1 MLLREEDMKRVF
13 ENVDVAVLKIVAKV
27 LGKAYMTKSDINL
40 LKRHGVDIVRLLP
53 KFPSYYQAFLFGR
66 ISSALGK
73 RPTSGMKYSDFAK
86 FLPKMGAFEPNTA
99 EMAFYR
105 IAADKTYQHIKGFG
119 EKIKEDIQAAV
130 SAEEMSLL
138 QQQERAKAEKVL
150 HDEIMTG
157 TLEKRTVKKISSR
170 IADRMQ
176 SWDRDWSRIVET
188 ESQDVYNLGRAVNMM
203 KDSDEDPIVYYQ
215 VFPGAC
221 RHCIRLYLTR
231 GIGSRPKTFRLS
243 ELMANGTN
251 YGLKSSEWKP
261 TVHPVHPYCRCEL
274 MRIPKGYVWNEE
286 RGEFAPPE
294 KYERKVERRGRVRIT
309 IGDKEYTI

>member
-1 MLLREEDMKRVF
+1 MLLKEEDMKKVF
-13 ENVDVAVLKIVAKV
+13 ENVDLAVLKIVAKV
-27 LGKAYMTKSDINL
+27 LGKDYMTKYDINL
-40 LKRHGVDIVRLLP
+40 LKKYGVDIVKLLP

-73 RPTSGMKYSDFAK
+73 EPTSTMKYSDFSN
-86 FLPKMGAFEPNTA
+86 FLPKMGLFEPNTS

-105 IAADKTYQHIKGFG
+105 IAADKTYSHIKGFG
-119 EKIKEDIQAAV
+119 EKIKEDIGAII

-138 QQQERAKAEKVL
+138 QKNQRAKFEEVL
-150 HDEIMTG
+150 YKEIMSG
-157 TLEKRTVKKISSR
+157 IVEKRSVKKISSR

-176 SWDRDWSRIVET
+176 IWNRDWARIVET

-203 KDSDEDPIVYYQ
+203 HNEEDPIVYFQ
-215 VFPGAC
+215 VFSGAC

-231 GIGSRPKTFRLS
+231 GIGSKPKTFKLS

-251 YGLKSSEWKP
+251 YGLKSKDWKP

-274 MRIPKGYVWNEE
+274 TKIPNGYVWDDEK
-286 RGEFAPPE
+286 GEFAPPK
-294 KYERKVERRGRVRIT
+294 KYERKIERKGKVKIT
-309 IGDKEYTI
+309 IGNKEYII

>member
-1 MLLREEDMKRVF
+1 MLLREEDIRRVF
-13 ENVDVAVLKIVAKV
+13 ENVDVAVLKIVTRV
-27 LGKAYMTKSDINL
+27 LGQSYITKADIGL
-40 LKRHGVDIVRLLP
+40 LKKHGVDLVKLLP

-66 ISSALGK
+66 LSSALGK
-73 RPTSGMKYSDFAK
+73 QPTSRMKYSEFAK
-86 FLPKMGAFEPNTA
+86 FLPKMGLFEPNTR

-105 IAADKTYQHIKGFG
+105 IAADKTYSHIKGFG
-119 EKIKEDIQAAV
+119 EKIKEDIRAAI
-130 SAEEMSLL
+130 SAEEMNLL
-138 QQQERAKAEKVL
+138 QQQERAKAERVL
-150 HDEIMTG
+150 HEEILDG
-157 TLEKRTVKKISSR
+157 TLAKRSVKKISSR

-176 SWDRDWSRIVET
+176 AWNRDWSRIVET

-203 KDSDEDPIVYYQ
+203 SEDADPIVYFQ

-261 TVHPVHPYCRCEL
+261 TVHPVHPYCRCEIVRL
-274 MRIPKGYVWNEE
+274 PKGYVWNEE

-294 KYERKVERRGRVRIT
+294 KYERRVERKSKVRIT
-309 IGDKEYTI
+309 IGNKEYEV